1 MLPGIEAT
9 FCAFCAEE
17 ATFRHAAAPGV
28 LEAHYCRCGRVGWNM
43 RGGLS
48 VFLGAGDL
56 TLHGG
61 ACCADSAMQ
70 FPLGYAET
78 VGIAFDL
85 AQLAEHPPRA
95 LRDAGFQPLALR
107 ESLCGGR
114 PAAIPACPALEHIFA
129 PLCAAPPPLRPSYL
143 QLKALE
149 LLLALDGLRARAAK
163 LAPCA
168 AQQAER
174 IRAAHALLTGDLRRR
189 YTIEALAKR
198 FLLNTSALKEG
209 FKAVYGAPIALYV
222 YLLFTAPWSACA
234 RRTIPSPT
242 SPPRWAT
249 ARRASSRRR
258 SRTSRRRF
266 PANTAASTAANRPDA
281 RRAEHGGASRQRPKH
296 GGASRQRPKH
306 GGASRQDQSMAA
318 HRAKTKGG
326 RNMAVYLGIDLGTT
340 GLKALLLRP
349 DGTACGAGYREYPLA
364 VPAPGFAE
372 QDPDDWWR
380 ALTEATAEALARS
393 GVRPEEV
400 RGIGLS
406 GQMHGTVLLDAGG
419 APLGPAIPWCDQRS
433 AAEADAVRARIG
445 AENLARWTQNPV
457 AAGFQLCTLLW
468 LRAHE
473 PKRFARARWALLPKD
488 YLRLRLTG
496 EAATEPTDACSTLMF
511 DCARRDWSAEML
523 AALDIDRALLPDARH
538 APADVHAGLSA
549 QAARALGLRAGTPVA
564 FGGGDQP
571 MQALGNGIL
580 EPGDASIT
588 LGTGGQIFA
597 PVASPA
603 RRPAPARAP
612 VLPRPGGHVVRHG
625 RDPQLLS
632 GAELVLRPGA
642 RHARLRRGSPPRG
655 AGRARLRRSAVPA
668 LPDRRAHAAPRPAR
682 EGHVL
687 RPDAGVPTAPRW
699 RAPCSRASVTRCS
712 TPWTACARW
721 AWRRGRLTVSGGGA
735 RSELWKQILADMMGQ
750 PRLHHRHARTGGH
763 RRGDLRDGRRGR
775 IRQPRR
781 GVPRDRAPRGRLH
794 RAIPANTALYRER
807 HARFQALYAANRAL
821 FAEN

>member
-1 MLPGIEAT
+1 
-9 FCAFCAEE
+9 
-17 ATFRHAAAPGV
+17 
-28 LEAHYCRCGRVGWNM
+28 
-43 RGGLS
+43 
-48 VFLGAGDL
+48 
-56 TLHGG
+56 
-61 ACCADSAMQ
+61 
-70 FPLGYAET
+70 
-78 VGIAFDL
+78 
-85 AQLAEHPPRA
+85 
-95 LRDAGFQPLALR
+95 
-107 ESLCGGR
+107 
-114 PAAIPACPALEHIFA
+114 
-129 PLCAAPPPLRPSYL
+129 
-143 QLKALE
+143 
-149 LLLALDGLRARAAK
+149 
-163 LAPCA
+163 
-168 AQQAER
+168 
-174 IRAAHALLTGDLRRR
+174 
-189 YTIEALAKR
+189 
-198 FLLNTSALKEG
+198 
-209 FKAVYGAPIALYV
+209 
-222 YLLFTAPWSACA
+222 
-234 RRTIPSPT
+234 
-242 SPPRWAT
+242 
-249 ARRASSRRR
+249 
-258 SRTSRRRF
+258 
-266 PANTAASTAANRPDA
+266 
-281 RRAEHGGASRQRPKH
+281 
-296 GGASRQRPKH
+296 
-306 GGASRQDQSMAA
+306 
-318 HRAKTKGG
+318 
-326 RNMAVYLGIDLGTT
+326 MAVYLGIDLGTT

-603 RRPAPARAP
+603 ADPRLRAHLFCHAPADTWYAMGAILNCCLAQNWFCDQ
-612 VLPRPGGHVVRHG
+612 VLGT
-625 RDPQLLS
+625 RDF
-632 GAELVLRPGA
+632 AAV
-642 RHARLRRGSPPRG
+642 HRL
-655 AGRARLRRSAVPA
+655 AAQ
-668 LPDRRAHAAPRPAR
+668 AAPGCGGVLFLPYLTGERTPHLDPHAKGMFFGLTLASDRAAMAR
-682 EGHVL
+682 AVLEGIGHALLDAMDCL
-687 RPDAGVPTAPRW
+687 RQMGVAPR
-699 RAPCSRASVTRCS
+699 
-712 TPWTACARW
+712 
-721 AWRRGRLTVSGGGA
+721 RLTVSGGGA

-750 PRLHHRHARTGGH
+750 PVCTTAMREQAGTGAAICAMVAVGEYASLGEACRAIV
-763 RRGDLRDGRRGR
+763 RREDGCVE
-775 IRQPRR
+775 P
-781 GVPRDRAPRGRLH
+781 
-794 RAIPANTALYRER
+794 IPANTALYRER